1 MSHTGGDRPPRSTRW
16 TNDAPDRRKARGQGF
31 ASLAFKII
39 GALMILMGSFWIT
52 LKSLDYIAI
61 SNEEAREAATKEIRP
76 TTWKTSGGAS
86 YEIRNGMVIFRG
98 PDYIFNQVY
107 CGSLMSNIKFSI
119 FIERADEAN
128 MQLTFLNAA
137 AGTIGEPQIQT
148 ITGMTNQIA
157 ELRSL
162 TRQGA
167 NIIQA
172 VIYSPRQT
180 GTVVFKDPFIECK
193 PVD

>member
-1 MSHTGGDRPPRSTRW
+1 
-16 TNDAPDRRKARGQGF
+16 
-31 ASLAFKII
+31 
-39 GALMILMGSFWIT
+39 MILMGSFWIT

-76 TTWKTSGGAS
+76 TTWKATGGAS
-86 YEIRNGMVIFRG
+86 YEIRDGMVVFHG
-98 PDYIFNQVY
+98 PDYIFNQTN
-107 CGSLMSNIKFSI
+107 CGSLVSNIKFSI

-137 AGTIGEPQIQT
+137 VGTIGEPQIQT

-172 VIYSPRQT
+172 MIYSPRQT
-180 GTVVFKDPFIECK
+180 DTVIFKDPFIECK

>member
-1 MSHTGGDRPPRSTRW
+1 MSHTSGDRPPRFTRW
-16 TNDAPDRRKARGQGF
+16 TNDAPDRRKARGRGF

-39 GALMILMGSFWIT
+39 GALTILMGSFWIT

-61 SNEEAREAATKEIRP
+61 SNQEAREAATKEIRP

-86 YEIRNGMVIFRG
+86 YEIRNGMVIFHG

-107 CGSLMSNIKFSI
+107 CGSLVSNIKFSI

-128 MQLTFLNAA
+128 MQLTFLGAQGA
-137 AGTIGEPQIQT
+137 IGEPLIQN
-148 ITGMTNQIA
+148 ISGMTNQIA
-157 ELRSL
+157 ELRSSSR
-162 TRQGA
+162 TGSG
-167 NIIQA
+167 IIQA
-172 VIYSPRQT
+172 IIYSPRKT
-180 GTVVFKDPFIECK
+180 DTVVFKDPFIECK